1 MMKLVRIKGK
11 DEYILFGPDIDIV
24 DNMIG
29 GECLAITDKSL
40 LPIDINVGQ
49 LDKSKISIFIQ
60 EDTDNNIWDVEIDY
74 DLNVY
79 HKDQLI

>member
-11 DEYILFGPDIDIV
+11 DEYLLFGPDIDIV
-24 DNMIG
+24 DNIIG
-29 GECLAITDKSL
+29 GECLGVTNKSL
-40 LPIDINVGQ
+40 LPIDVNVPE

-60 EDTDNNIWDVEIDY
+60 EDTINHMWDVEIDH
-74 DLNVY
+74 DLNIY